1 LKTILTISNK
11 DEEFE
16 RDNNEDLSLLVK
28 NIQRMFH
35 KSGHFNNHRK
45 IWQGKEERR
54 EIEIGP
60 CYNCKKP
67 DHLIADCPDI
77 KSKASTSKK
86 LYKKK
91 AIKTTWDSESE
102 FDGESTR

>member
-1 LKTILTISNK
+1 MRWKNVREDKASQKKKIIALKTILTISNK

-35 KSGHFNNHRK
+35 KRGHFNNHRG

-54 EIEIGP
+54 ENEIGP
-60 CYNCKKP
+60 CYNCKKTGP
-67 DHLIADCPDI
+67 PHCRLPRH
-77 KSKASTSKK
+77 K
-86 LYKKK
+86 
-91 AIKTTWDSESE
+91 E
-102 FDGESTR
+102 